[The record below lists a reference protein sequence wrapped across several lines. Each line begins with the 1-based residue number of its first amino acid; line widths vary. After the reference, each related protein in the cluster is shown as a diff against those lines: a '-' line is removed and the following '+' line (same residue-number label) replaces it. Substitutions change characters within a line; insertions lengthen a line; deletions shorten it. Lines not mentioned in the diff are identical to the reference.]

1 MEIPYIEGCWQG
13 QKNLHC
19 KLKDIKN
26 EDLILRESFPPK
38 INLF

>member
-26 EDLILRESFPPK
+26 EDYGKDYTI
-38 INLF
+38 